1 MDNIPEVERKA
12 EPKKPKKE
20 AAKETATEPAP
31 SQGEKRPKKEK
42 APKAEK
48 EKKAP
53 APAPTAEA
61 PAPWMIDLRV
71 GRIVEVAK
79 HPDADSLYVE
89 KIDIGEEEPRT
100 VVSGLV
106 NYVPIEEMQGRML
119 VAVCN
124 LKPASMR
131 GVKSFA
137 MVLVSG
143 VCFFQAQY

>member
-1 MDNIPEVERKA
+1 
-12 EPKKPKKE
+12 
-20 AAKETATEPAP
+20 
-31 SQGEKRPKKEK
+31 
-42 APKAEK
+42 
-48 EKKAP
+48 
-53 APAPTAEA
+53 
-61 PAPWMIDLRV
+61 MIDLRV

-143 VCFFQAQY
+143 VTLCSGSVLMEEFWLTVRKQQGRRRRCRDYGRTGRQCARR